1 MKKLISAS
9 LFRQLRPQSVDIHR
23 KEVSIPG
30 GCG

>member
-1 MKKLISAS
+1 MKKLIFS